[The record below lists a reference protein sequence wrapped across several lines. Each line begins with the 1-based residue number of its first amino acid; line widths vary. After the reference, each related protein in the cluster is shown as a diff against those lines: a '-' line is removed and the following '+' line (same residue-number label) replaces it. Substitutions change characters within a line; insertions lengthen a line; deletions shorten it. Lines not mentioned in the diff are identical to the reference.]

1 MRKRKTY
8 LQPCPECGEN
18 KRVVMV
24 RGLRRME
31 YSCACYKCETFGPI
45 ARTRRGAVRKW
56 NRFSVEKMQK
66 TITGGPFTVIVK
78 REESV
83 C

>member
-1 MRKRKTY
+1 MKKTY
-8 LQPCPECGEN
+8 LQPCPECGDN

-31 YSCACYKCETFGPI
+31 YSCACYQCEVFGPI

-56 NRFSVEKMQK
+56 NRFSVDEMQK
-66 TITGGPFTVIVK
+66 TVTSNPFTVIVK